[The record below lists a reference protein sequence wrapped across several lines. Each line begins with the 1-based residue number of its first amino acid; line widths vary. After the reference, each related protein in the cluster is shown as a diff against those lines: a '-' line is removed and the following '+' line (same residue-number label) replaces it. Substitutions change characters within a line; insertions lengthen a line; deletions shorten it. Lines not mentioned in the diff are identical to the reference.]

1 MEVELYLSN
10 YVTKPF
16 LKSVPGIL
24 CTSKFAKKIDLI
36 QLSDTLKSEVSKKTV
51 YDELLNKS

>member
-10 YVTKPF
+10 YFTKSF

-36 QLSDTLKSEVSKKTV
+36 QLSATVKSEVSKKAV
-51 YDELLNKS
+51 YDELLNES